1 MQGRWEEGMNLNKIQ
16 YFLSS
21 VEEQSFTKAARKHY
35 VTQVA
40 VTQQIASMEK
50 ELDMEL
56 FMRTGN
62 RIKVTEAGQ
71 FLYEEMKK
79 IMAQYQFALEQLQE
93 YRDDGR
99 QELKIGIGT
108 LGDYEWILPFLT
120 RFQEKHPDMEYTFV
134 TGETE
139 ELTEQLKCGKLSLLF
154 SGEPDGK
161 DMEFLEFLPAYTT
174 KISLV
179 VSAKSPLF
187 TKKELSIGDCMELPL
202 ILIGAGEQERN
213 RTYQDFYQ
221 LCRDTGFIPRV
232 ACHAEN
238 SMEAMMKVDLGLGC
252 ALYMEDV
259 SGFLAEHPRR
269 RILKLNGP
277 VSVRKYLVYRRHM
290 PGFLLDEFITS
301 LLRETGRLYA
311 VDRVDLK
318 SDFSILWKEALKQ
331 EDGTYSRRLSDDQA
345 EKEFW
350 HHFMEKKSVY
360 QQDEWACVMMKEV
373 KNLLK
378 SRQVHTIME
387 IGPGWGNFTMEL
399 ADCCDTLTCVDISE
413 DVLRYIDRA
422 AQELGKKNIFSICSK
437 WENMSGNENCDVVF
451 GYNCFYRMLELKE
464 CLRMMNRI
472 AASLCIVGMSADG
485 MTPYDLEL
493 KTALGAKIVYDKK
506 DYIHFVNIL
515 YQMGIDANVKVVPLE
530 KELVYPGWAE
540 TVRSVMARVRNK
552 DELLKTHGAEV
563 DQILKK
569 YFHPMADG
577 TYRYRLHYRG
587 TLVYWEP
594 EKSA

>member
-1 MQGRWEEGMNLNKIQ
+1 MQDRWQEGMNLNKIQ

-50 ELDMEL
+50 ELNMEL
-56 FMRTGN
+56 FVRNGN
-62 RIKVTEAGQ
+62 RIRVTQAGQ
-71 FLYEEMKK
+71 FFYMEMKK

-93 YRDDGR
+93 YREDSK

-108 LGDYEWILPFLT
+108 LGDYEWILPYLT
-120 RFQEKHPDMEYTFV
+120 RFQQKHPDMEYTFV
-134 TGETE
+134 TGEGE
-139 ELTEQLKCGKLSLLF
+139 ELAERLKSGKLSLLF
-154 SGEPDGK
+154 CGEPDAR

-174 KISLV
+174 SISLV
-179 VSAKSPLF
+179 VGEKSPLF
-187 TKKELSIGDCMELPL
+187 AKRELSIGDCRELPL

-213 RTYQDFYQ
+213 RTYQNFYQ

-232 ACHAEN
+232 VCHAEN
-238 SMEAMMKVDLGLGC
+238 SMEAMMKVDLGMGC

-269 RILKLNGP
+269 RILTIKGP
-277 VSVRKYLVYRRHM
+277 VSVRKYLVYRRHT
-290 PGFLLDEFITS
+290 PSLLLDEFITA

-360 QQDEWACVMMKEV
+360 QQDGWAHVMMGEV

-378 SRQVHTIME
+378 SHQVHTIME

-413 DVLRYIDRA
+413 DVLQYIDRTA
-422 AQELGKKNIFSICSK
+422 RELGKKNIFSICSK
-437 WENMSGNENCDVVF
+437 WENMSGTENCDVVF

-464 CLRMMNRI
+464 CLRIMNRT
-472 AASLCIVGMSADG
+472 ATRLCIVGMSVDG

-493 KTALGAKIVYDKK
+493 KTALGARIVHDKK

-540 TVRSVMARVRNK
+540 TVRSVMARVR
-552 DELLKTHGAEV
+552 DADMLLAEHGEEV
-563 DQILKK
+563 EQILKK
-569 YFHPMADG
+569 YFKEAADG
-577 TYRYRLHYRG
+577 TCRYRLSYRG

-594 EKSA
+594 GQSL